1 MVNLPFLLC
10 FTLYLRA
17 IFQVQA
23 PGGLIFGGAIQ
34 RSVFALP
41 ILGAYIWRGFSLRSC
56 PLPISPLCLSRE
68 EGMIHLFVGS
78 HVKMP
83 ESGLFPDWIGNN
95 TNDLRRFDWPK
106 CRHPLVVV
114 N

>member
-1 MVNLPFLLC
+1 MTSP
-10 FTLYLRA
+10 R
-17 IFQVQA
+17 
-23 PGGLIFGGAIQ
+23 
-34 RSVFALP
+34 
-41 ILGAYIWRGFSLRSC
+41 ILGKYSYTSFSLRSC
-56 PLPISPLCLSRE
+56 SLPISPLCLSRE
-68 EGMIHLFVGS
+68 GGMIHLFVGS

-95 TNDLRRFDWPK
+95 MNDLRRFDWQK

>member
-1 MVNLPFLLC
+1 MVRKCSETVVGLEILEGLSIG
-10 FTLYLRA
+10 LRCS
-17 IFQVQA
+17 
-23 PGGLIFGGAIQ
+23 LK
-34 RSVFALP
+34 R
-41 ILGAYIWRGFSLRSC
+41 SLRSC
-56 PLPISPLCLSRE
+56 PLPISLLCLSRE
-68 EGMIHLFVGS
+68 EGMVHFFVGS
-78 HVKMP
+78 HVKKP

>member
-1 MVNLPFLLC
+1 MYQEQSSNVFRCFAANDSNEETLRPLC
-10 FTLYLRA
+10 
-17 IFQVQA
+17 
-23 PGGLIFGGAIQ
+23 
-34 RSVFALP
+34 
-41 ILGAYIWRGFSLRSC
+41 SLRSC